1 MSRSVGGPIATKQP
15 MQFNRIVR
23 GVASL
28 AAIAALAC
36 FTVLPAAAQT
46 GSVRGLVLDGASRRP
61 LADAQ
66 VHIVGTGIGLP
77 TNSAG
82 RFVLLGVPT
91 GAQVVRV
98 SLIGYGELDTDVTVA
113 ADEAVSLEIEMT
125 ATAISLDEIVV
136 TGVGAE
142 TARRAL
148 GTTVEVLTA
157 EDFELAPVQSIDQV
171 LQGRVA
177 GATVSATSAQP
188 GTGSLI
194 SFRGVSSV
202 FGAQTPVIYIDG
214 VRVDNDQA
222 TSAGTGGE
230 QSSALSDLLTTDIE
244 RIEITKGG
252 AASTLFGSD
261 AATGVIQIFTRK
273 GSPGAPRITARMEQG
288 LELPELKYIF
298 DTRVIFTP
306 LVDSGYVSPTFME
319 DLYFKR
325 GTSQNYY
332 LGMTGGAGDVTYSVS
347 GRMEDRTGT
356 QPKDGSTNYNLRG
369 GLQASVTDDFTIE
382 FSGSYVRHNFQR
394 LYNGAAIADPLTTFE
409 VGDALAFS
417 GASTLAEALDIFLLP
432 EIGESVNR
440 FILAGGARWNIRD
453 DLTVR
458 LTVGADNRSNQQRVF
473 QPIGFTPGEPTGQL
487 NRRDRSFTSV
497 SLDAGATHSWQNAG
511 GSIGSSLTVG
521 VQGFREEESI
531 INANGRGFSL
541 PGTTDFDA
549 AAVITAFEGN
559 VEVFNGGLYVDEQ
572 LSLRDKVYL
581 GAGFRIDAGSSFG
594 DEIDTELYPKATA
607 AYVLTDDMSI
617 PFVDELKVRTAFGQ
631 TGKFPGAFLK
641 DRTFSATPFRGESA
655 PRFSNPGNAQLRPEK
670 TSTIE
675 AGLDAALWHNRAGLD
690 VTVYDARTTD
700 ALFQVPRQPVTGQ
713 GTQQENVGEIWN
725 LGVEVALNVQVLNAR
740 RLAWSVGGHFQ
751 LNHNRVTDLGG
762 VPAFPVGG
770 LRPQQWV
777 TGCWRVKVEGDLDT
791 CVGGPVGAWL
801 VSMPVDTNGDSLPD
815 ASVNQFSGKGAVPTR
830 SGGLNSTIS
839 VGNNLTITALADWA
853 GGHQVFDWGSVWAT
867 FNGILRRQ
875 KIRCGIYWINPVTD
889 DRRPEERDE
898 PCAYAFPLQYNP
910 DGTVRGEYSES
921 AARNAFL
928 YDGDY
933 FKLREV
939 SVRYVLPEGFASRLG
954 ADRATVYLS
963 GRNLWIWSRN
973 QLMDGELNGVSFGGG
988 LQLGSESSVTLP
1000 PNRMYRLGVEVVF

>member
-1 MSRSVGGPIATKQP
+1 
-15 MQFNRIVR
+15 MQFKQIVS
-23 GVASL
+23 GVAAL
-28 AAIAALAC
+28 VALAG
-36 FTVLPAAAQT
+36 FTALPAAAQT
-46 GSVRGLVLDGASRRP
+46 GSVQGLVLDGASRRP

-82 RFVLLGVPT
+82 RFVLLRVPV
-91 GAQVVRV
+91 GEQVVRV
-98 SLIGYGELDTDVTVA
+98 SLIGYGEVDTDVTVA
-113 ADEAVSLEIEMT
+113 ADGAVSLEIEMT

-142 TARRAL
+142 TKRRAL

-171 LQGRVA
+171 LQGRVS

-194 SFRGVSSV
+194 NFRGVSSV

-214 VRVDNDQA
+214 VRVDNDQSTA
-222 TSAGTGGE
+222 AGTGGE

-244 RIEITKGG
+244 RIEVTKGG

-273 GSPGAPRITARMEQG
+273 GSPGAPRVTARMEQG
-288 LELPELKYIF
+288 LEYPELKYIF
-298 DTRVIFTP
+298 DTRVIFP
-306 LVDSGYVSPTFME
+306 DRVESGEVSGTFME

-332 LGMTGGAGDVTYSVS
+332 LGVTGGSSEVTYSVS
-347 GRMEDRTGT
+347 GRLADNSGT

-369 GLQASVTDDFTIE
+369 GLQASITDDFTVE
-382 FSGSYVRHNFQR
+382 FSGSYVRHNYQR

-409 VGDALAFS
+409 VGDALFFS
-417 GASTLAEALDIFLLP
+417 GASTLLEALDIFLLP
-432 EIGESVNR
+432 EIDESVNR
-440 FILAGGARWNIRD
+440 FILSGAARWNISD
-453 DLTVR
+453 NLSTR

-497 SLDAGATHSWQNAG
+497 SLDAGATHSWQNAE
-511 GSIGSSLTVG
+511 GSIGSSFTVG

-531 INANGRGFSL
+531 INGNGRGFAL

-572 LSLRDKVYL
+572 VSLWNKLYL
-581 GAGFRIDAGSSFG
+581 GGGFRIDAGSSFG
-594 DEIDTELYPKATA
+594 DEIETELYPKATG
-607 AYVLTDDMSI
+607 AYVLSDDVSL
-617 PFVDELKVRTAFGQ
+617 PFVNELKLRTAFGQ

-675 AGLDAALWHNRAGLD
+675 AGFDAAMFSNRVGLD
-690 VTVYDARTTD
+690 VTYYDARTTD

-725 LGVEVALNVQVLNAR
+725 WGVEASLNVQVLNTR
-740 RLAWSVGGHFQ
+740 SLAWSIGGNFQ
-751 LNHNRVTDLGG
+751 FNHNEVTDMGG
-762 VPAFPVGG
+762 VPDFSVDGSQK
-770 LRPQQWV
+770 RV
-777 TGCWRVKVEGDLDT
+777 TGCWKVMEEGNLDT
-791 CVGGPVGAWL
+791 CIGGPVGAWW
-801 VSMPVDTNGDSLPD
+801 VTQPVDTNGDGLPD
-815 ASVNQFSGKGAVPTR
+815 GTERQFTGKAPVPNK
-830 SGGLNSTIS
+830 SGGLNTTIS
-839 VGNNLTITALADWA
+839 VGNSLTVSALADWA

-867 FNGILRRQ
+867 FNGILRRERV
-875 KIRCGIYWINPVTD
+875 RCGL
-889 DRRPEERDE
+889 EENAADGCE
-898 PCAYAFPLQYNP
+898 YAFPVQYNL
-910 DGTVRGEYSES
+910 DGTPRGPYSQS

-939 SVRYVLPEGFASRLG
+939 SVRYILPESIATTVNASR
-954 ADRATVYLS
+954 ATLYLS

-973 QLMDGELNGVSFGGG
+973 HLVDGELNGLSGGG
-988 LQLGSESSVTLP
+988 LVLGGESSVTLS
-1000 PNRMYRLGVEVVF
+1000 PNRMYRFGVEVAF